1 MTATNA
7 KHGKKAA
14 NNSSCQEFRHIMQ
27 EIACRI
33 SELES
38 KGASAREI
46 HAFVDE
52 QAKFYCGV
60 PSRRQ

>member
-1 MTATNA
+1 
-7 KHGKKAA
+7 
-14 NNSSCQEFRHIMQ
+14 MQ